1 MPCHE
6 SSQAVQS
13 VKGRVRLGAQGD
25 EAQSCSEERA
35 ARVEHTLTLR
45 LRPNSTS
52 TPMARALTLFV
63 AR

>member
-13 VKGRVRLGAQGD
+13 VEGRIRRGAQDD
-25 EAQSCSEERA
+25 EAQGCSEELA

-52 TPMARALTLFV
+52 TPTTLALTLFV